1 MVEVGEDLGWGVGGG
16 DWGGEERGEA
26 AAVFGG
32 ESHGMRD
39 IVCSEMCIHDEAG
52 S

>member
-26 AAVFGG
+26 GAVFC

-39 IVCSEMCIHDEAG
+39 IVCSERCNHDEAG